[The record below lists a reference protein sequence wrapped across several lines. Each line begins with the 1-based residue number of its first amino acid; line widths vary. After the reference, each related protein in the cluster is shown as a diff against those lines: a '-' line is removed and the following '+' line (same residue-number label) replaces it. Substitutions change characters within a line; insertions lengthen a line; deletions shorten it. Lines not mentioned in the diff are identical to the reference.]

1 MKEIR
6 SWFGCFS
13 EEEMEIKIRKA
24 KEGDLPQILKLYSQ
38 LDMDDGK
45 PLPLEN
51 AKKLFNKLQKYP
63 EYKIFVG
70 IYENK
75 IIGTFSLLIMDN
87 LVHGGTPSGIVE
99 AVVVD
104 PEYHGVG
111 IGKQMMRF
119 AMERCREFG
128 CYKLVLSANMMRD
141 KAHRFYESLGFDR
154 HGYSFLI
161 HL

>member
-1 MKEIR
+1 MEIR
-6 SWFGCFS
+6 
-13 EEEMEIKIRKA
+13 IRKA
-24 KEGDLPQILKLYSQ
+24 IEGDLPQILNLYTQ
-38 LDMDDGK
+38 PDMDDGK
-45 PLPLEN
+45 ALPLES
-51 AKKLFNKLQKYP
+51 AKRLFNKLQKYP

-75 IIGTFSLLIMDN
+75 IIGSFSLLIMDN

-104 PEYHGVG
+104 PEYHDVG

-128 CYKLVLSANMMRD
+128 CYKLFLSANVMRD

>member
-1 MKEIR
+1 
-6 SWFGCFS
+6 
-13 EEEMEIKIRKA
+13 MEIKIREA
-24 KEGDLPQILKLYSQ
+24 EEGDLPQILNLYTQ
-38 LDMDDGK
+38 PDMNDGK
-45 PLPLEN
+45 ALSLES
-51 AKKLFNKLQKYP
+51 AKKLLNKLKIYP

-70 IYENK
+70 MHENK
-75 IIGTFSLLIMDN
+75 IVGSFSLLIMDN

-128 CYKLVLSANMMRD
+128 CYKLVLSANLMRD

>member
-1 MKEIR
+1 
-6 SWFGCFS
+6 
-13 EEEMEIKIRKA
+13 MEIKIRKA
-24 KEGDLPQILKLYSQ
+24 EEGDLPQILNLYTQ
-38 LDMDDGK
+38 PDMDDGK
-45 PLPLEN
+45 ALPLEN
-51 AKKLFNKLQKYP
+51 AKKLFNKLKKYP
-63 EYKIFVG
+63 EYKIFVA

-87 LVHGGTPSGIVE
+87 LVHEGTPSGIVE
-99 AVVVD
+99 AVAVD
-104 PEYHGVG
+104 PKYHGVG
-111 IGKQMMRF
+111 IGKKMMRF

>member
-1 MKEIR
+1 
-6 SWFGCFS
+6 
-13 EEEMEIKIRKA
+13 MEIKIREA
-24 KEGDLPQILKLYSQ
+24 EEGDLPQILNLYTQ
-38 LDMDDGK
+38 PDMNDGK
-45 PLPLEN
+45 ALSLES
-51 AKKLFNKLQKYP
+51 AKKLLNKLKIYP

-70 IYENK
+70 MHENK
-75 IIGTFSLLIMDN
+75 IVGSFSLLIMDN

-128 CYKLVLSANMMRD
+128 CYKLVLSAHMMRD
-141 KAHRFYESLGFDR
+141 KAHQFYERLGFDR

-161 HL
+161 HF